1 LFLRARDID
10 GVVAQA
16 RAGARCW
23 LGTMAVLCA
32 STREDKNK
40 MKKYRLAKCSNAHSL
55 LLQCAFTAANTILFD
70 LKVQSCTLQ
79 IHTTT
84 VFIFEL

>member
-1 LFLRARDID
+1 VRAFFLRARDID

-23 LGTMAVLCA
+23 LGTMAVLCV

-40 MKKYRLAKCSNAHSL
+40 MKKYRLAKCSHAHSL
-55 LLQCAFTAANTILFD
+55 LLKNVL
-70 LKVQSCTLQ
+70 LQ
-79 IHTTT
+79 LPIPSSLH
-84 VFIFEL
+84 